1 MQITVA
7 LVEDNESI
15 RASLARIIN
24 QNPEFR
30 CVCAVASAEEALNK
44 VPASKPDV
52 VLMDIHLP
60 GMSGIECTALL
71 KKARNDIQVIML
83 TVYEDSDKIFKA
95 LRAGASGYLLKRTE
109 PVQLLAAIK
118 EIKEGGAP
126 MTSEIARKV
135 VEAFQAQDAAT
146 PQAET
151 LSRRE
156 KEILEM
162 LCEGFANKEIA
173 DKLSLSIETVRGHLK
188 HIYDKLHVQSRTQ
201 AVVKFLSSSQD
212 GGSPLAHFPKRA

>member
-24 QNPEFR
+24 QNREFR
-30 CVCAVASAEEALNK
+30 CVCAVGTGEDALNK
-44 VPASKPDV
+44 VPACKPDV

-71 KKARNDIQVIML
+71 KKARNDLQVIML

-109 PVQLLAAIK
+109 PIQLLAAIK

-135 VEAFQAQDAAT
+135 VEAFQAQDAGT

-201 AVVKFLSSSQD
+201 AVVKFLSASQES
-212 GGSPLAHFPKRA
+212 GSPLAHFPKRA